1 MPMDGIL
8 LPMKVPSCHLLMIIY
23 IRFMDKE
30 CQASDDFKKEVHI
43 PRKRQRLEIST
54 NRLIDGERKLN
65 FNVVNA
71 YMKNYKTAKKAKE
84 TESEKR
90 SRQEK

>member
-1 MPMDGIL
+1 M
-8 LPMKVPSCHLLMIIY
+8 Y
-23 IRFMDKE
+23 INARAFFFPKLGDKE

-71 YMKNYKTAKKAKE
+71 YVKNYKTAKKAKE